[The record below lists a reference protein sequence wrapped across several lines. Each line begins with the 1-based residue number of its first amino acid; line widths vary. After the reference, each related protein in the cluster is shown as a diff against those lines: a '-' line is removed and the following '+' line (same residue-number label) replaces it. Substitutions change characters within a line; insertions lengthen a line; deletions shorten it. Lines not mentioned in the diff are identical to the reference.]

1 MITANISAQDK
12 IDVVRA
18 VVTGSGRPEDI
29 SQQLDS
35 LGIEWHI
42 TESGDLWIRSWQ
54 VVAEDFVP
62 MDRVAQI
69 EGSHTPPTQASDLDW
84 VSRNLTELEAT
95 YAGRWIAVDRGKV
108 VAAAT
113 DLPGLLQQIAELGVE
128 GPFITEIPSEPV
140 IWTTAYHAG

>member
-1 MITANISAQDK
+1 MTTPSNPAQDTMD
-12 IDVVRA
+12 IVRT
-18 VVTGSGRPEDI
+18 VVTAGGRPEDI
-29 SQQLDS
+29 RRQLDS

-62 MDRVAQI
+62 REQVAQI
-69 EGSHTPPTQASDLDW
+69 QRSHTPPTQASDLEW
-84 VSRNLTELEAT
+84 VSRNLPELET
-95 YAGRWIAVDRGKV
+95 RYAGQWIAVDRGKV

-113 DLPGLLQQIAELGVE
+113 DLPALLRRIAELGVE
-128 GPFITEIPSEPV
+128 GPFITQIPSEPV